1 MDRPEARAARPLLVL
16 RVIARMNMGGPAHH
30 VSILSSG
37 LPADRYRTLLVT
49 GQVGAGEQELP
60 TDAEPLR
67 LDHLAPELRP
77 WPDAVTLWQLVRL
90 MRRHRPDIVHTH
102 TAKAGLVGRLAAR
115 VALGPRPIVVHTY
128 HGHVLEGYFGRGRTQ
143 LYRTLERAMARLSD
157 TLVGVSEA
165 TVADL
170 VRLRVAPAGKF
181 RVVPLGLE
189 LDRLTQLTP
198 DLRTAERARLG
209 VRDDDI
215 VAVFMGRLVPIKRV
229 DVLLDAVATARAQ
242 GAPVVLVVVGG
253 GECEAALRAHAAAAQ
268 IDDAVR
274 FVGYRADVEPLLAAS
289 DIAVLSSANEGT
301 PVALI
306 EAGAAGLPLV
316 ATDVGGV
323 RDVVAEG
330 TGTLVAAGDAAGL
343 GAAIAALAGD
353 AERRGACGAA
363 AQRHVLARYRAAR
376 LVHDVDELYCEL
388 VDARRSARRRRG

>member
-1 MDRPEARAARPLLVL
+1 
-16 RVIARMNMGGPAHH
+16 
-30 VSILSSG
+30 
-37 LPADRYRTLLVT
+37 
-49 GQVGAGEQELP
+49 
-60 TDAEPLR
+60 
-67 LDHLAPELRP
+67 
-77 WPDAVTLWQLVRL
+77 
-90 MRRHRPDIVHTH
+90 MRRLRPDIVHTH

-115 VALGPRPIVVHTY
+115 VALGRRPIVVHTY

-157 TLVGVSEA
+157 ALVGVSQA
-165 TVADL
+165 TVDDL

-189 LDRLTQLTP
+189 LDRFTRLTAEQ
-198 DLRTAERARLG
+198 RTAERARLG
-209 VRDDDI
+209 VRDDDV

-229 DVLLDAVATARAQ
+229 DVLLDAVAAARAQ
-242 GAPVVLVVVGG
+242 GAPVILVVVGG
-253 GECEAALRAHAAAAQ
+253 GECEAALRAHAAAAR
-268 IDDAVR
+268 IEDAVR

-289 DIAVLSSANEGT
+289 DLAVLSSANEGT

-306 EAGAAGLPLV
+306 EAAAAGLPLV

-353 AERRGACGAA
+353 AERRGACGEA

-376 LVHDVDELYCEL
+376 LVHDIDELYREL
-388 VDARRSARRRRG
+388 VDARRRARRRRG